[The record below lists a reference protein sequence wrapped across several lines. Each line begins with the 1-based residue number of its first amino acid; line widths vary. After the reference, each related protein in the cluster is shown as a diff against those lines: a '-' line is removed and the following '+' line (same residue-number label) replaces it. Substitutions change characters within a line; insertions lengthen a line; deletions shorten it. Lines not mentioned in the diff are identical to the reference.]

1 MERKMDMASKFGPTG
16 LVMRDIGFKI
26 VHVAKANSITWM
38 VILTMG
44 TGKMIQQMVMVNIFT
59 QTEILTEGTG

>member
-1 MERKMDMASKFGPTG
+1 MERKMDMVSKFGRTE
-16 LVMRDIGFKI
+16 LVMRDIGSKI
-26 VHVAKANSITWM
+26 VHVEKVSFITWT

-44 TGKMIQQMVMVNIFT
+44 TGKMIQQMVMVNMFT